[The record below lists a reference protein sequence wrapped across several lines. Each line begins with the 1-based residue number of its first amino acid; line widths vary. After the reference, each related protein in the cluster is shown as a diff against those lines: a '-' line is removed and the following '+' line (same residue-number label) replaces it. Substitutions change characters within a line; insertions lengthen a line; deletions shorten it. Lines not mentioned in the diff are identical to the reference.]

1 MKMKNTLIFTL
12 LGCLMAAP
20 LAFADS
26 KRIEVYALSQNY
38 WDTQSGETLG
48 EIATQLLPNNPGMR
62 QKLMDDIVSQNP
74 HAFQDGNPDLM
85 QANTRLWLSNG
96 LSQTDSKADPARTQ
110 VESFSW
116 GNIKRPK
123 R

>member
-1 MKMKNTLIFTL
+1 MKWKNTLTIVL
-12 LGCLMAAP
+12 LTMLAA
-20 LAFADS
+20 ASSAYAES
-26 KRIEVYALSQNY
+26 KRIEVYSLSQNY
-38 WDTQSGETLG
+38 WDTKSGETLG
-48 EIATQLLPNNPGMR
+48 EIAAQLLPNNPGMR

-74 HAFQDGNPDLM
+74 DAFPDGNADRM
-85 QANTRLWLSNG
+85 RANTRLWLSNS
-96 LSQTDSKADPARTQ
+96 LSQTDSKANSRHTE